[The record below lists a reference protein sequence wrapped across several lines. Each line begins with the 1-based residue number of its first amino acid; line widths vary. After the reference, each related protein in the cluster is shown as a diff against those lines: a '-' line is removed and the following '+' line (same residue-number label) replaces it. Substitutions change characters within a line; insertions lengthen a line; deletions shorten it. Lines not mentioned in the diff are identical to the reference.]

1 MSRLLCVATRGIVPH
16 QAMGGFKKLSRKG
29 RNPPGTGKGHRSGWG
44 VGYFP
49 GGRLR
54 LVRETG
60 DAFASVHF
68 DEVSHMAGSNPD
80 SRVLLAQLWS
90 SPSRELA
97 DRIEAIP
104 PLPGTDGSGRAWLF
118 SFDGDVGERQKTG
131 EPYVV
136 DVSKETPSQRLLR
149 EILAAMPAPEGKDG
163 PARNAVAPAVAKVL
177 GATAEQYRFSHLNF
191 ALTDGI
197 TIYLARFVD
206 REAEW
211 NEVHFCRMNRSILG
225 CSEPLETV
233 EAKWELLANRQMVVF
248 DSGLNMTKAAL

>member
-16 QAMGGFKKLSRKG
+16 QAMGGFKRLSRRG

-80 SRVLLAQLWS
+80 ARILLAQLWS
-90 SPSRELA
+90 APSLKTAERM
-97 DRIEAIP
+97 EAIP
-104 PLPGTDGSGRAWLF
+104 PLPGTDGGGRQWLF
-118 SFDGDVGERQKTG
+118 GFDGDVGERKKTA

-136 DVSKETPSQRLLR
+136 DMSKETPAERLRR
-149 EILAAMPAPEGKDG
+149 EILAAMPPPEGKSG
-163 PARNAVAPAVAKVL
+163 PPHNAVAAAVANVL
-177 GATAEQYRFSHLNF
+177 GATAEQYRFSHLNCV
-191 ALTDGI
+191 LTDGSKV
-197 TIYLARFVD
+197 YMARYAD

-211 NEVHFCRMNRSILG
+211 NEIHFCRMNRSILG

-233 EAKWELLANRQMVVF
+233 EAKWEPLANRHMLVF